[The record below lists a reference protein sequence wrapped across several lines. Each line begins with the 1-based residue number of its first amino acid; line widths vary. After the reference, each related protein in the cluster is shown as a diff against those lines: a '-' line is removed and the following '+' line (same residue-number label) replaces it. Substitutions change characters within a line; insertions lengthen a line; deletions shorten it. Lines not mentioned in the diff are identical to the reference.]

1 MCWRTNNK
9 QCGEIRVAEQD
20 IPVFKVVCKY
30 DDDWKECHHV
40 DMEKD
45 YYAPAYF
52 IYGGF
57 HYEIGKMQKSDR
69 ELYVFVLYDKT
80 DLPFG
85 GYCGEGYCGEVNHGI
100 HSYSSDRI
108 DINCTPSELYANDNL
123 FHYVR
128 IYEKDKE
135 DTIMKKQGYP
145 YYQLDW
151 FSMSTVNPMYRMD
164 CIIPK
169 GTKYVVNEKG
179 EYVSEAII
187 PVSASVIEL
196 TVKD

>member
-1 MCWRTNNK
+1 MCWRTTNK

-30 DDDWKECHHV
+30 GNKWKASHHV
-40 DMEKD
+40 DIEKD

-52 IYGGF
+52 ISGGF
-57 HYEIGKMQKSDR
+57 YYEIGEMQKSDR
-69 ELYVFVLYDKT
+69 ELNVFVLYDMT
-80 DLPFG
+80 DIPFG
-85 GYCGEGYCGEVNHGI
+85 GYCGEVNHGI
-100 HSYSSDRI
+100 HSYSRDRI
-108 DINCTPSELYANDNL
+108 DINCTKSELCSYDNL

-128 IYEKDKE
+128 IYKKDKE
-135 DTIMKKQGYP
+135 DTITKEHVYP
-145 YYQLDW
+145 YYELDW
-151 FSMSTVNPMYRMD
+151 FSMATTNPMYRMD

-169 GTKYVVNEKG
+169 GTRYLVNENG